1 MDAIYAFV
9 RHVRSVKFEDLPSE
23 VVSTTKKTFLDTLG
37 VAVAGLTQRGPK
49 EIWEVIKGWEMKG
62 GSTVIGLKERLP
74 APYAAQ
80 INATLVHALD
90 YDDVHER
97 AIVHP
102 SVVTVP
108 TVLAVAE
115 GRRGLSG
122 RDLICLM
129 AAGAD
134 VICRMGLALTVNPIG
149 TGFHLTSLLGY
160 IVSALL
166 AGRILGLTEEQMVD
180 ACGIAYHQV
189 AGNGQS
195 VKDGALTKRMGPGFA
210 VRGGIMSALL
220 AEKGITGA
228 KNCLEGEWGLY
239 NVYFQGRYGRDR
251 LLDGLGSYFE
261 TVNVSVKPY
270 PCCRG
275 THASIDAAL
284 EMRKRYGSAFKGIEE
299 IVVSTGES
307 NHALL
312 CSPSERK
319 LRPKDP
325 VDAQFSIP
333 WACAVAFAKG
343 EVRIEHFSKEA
354 LSDEEILSI
363 TQRIRTSPD
372 PSLTRQK
379 GDEPALITIMRG
391 DGHTDSVLVE
401 SPLGGPERPISFE
414 AVVEK
419 FRDCLSFSGREM
431 AEEVIEQIVESI
443 YHLEDVEDIADIVDL
458 IGLLG

>member
-90 YDDVHER
+90 YDDIHER

-270 PCCRG
+270 PCCRA
-275 THASIDAAL
+275 THGAIDCALSIVSENDIRPEEVEQIIVRVSPKTLAFAVGQPFVERGVPQINAA
-284 EMRKRYGSAFKGIEE
+284 
-299 IVVSTGES
+299 
-307 NHALL
+307 
-312 CSPSERK
+312 
-319 LRPKDP
+319 
-325 VDAQFSIP
+325 FSLQYAV
-333 WACAVAFAKG
+333 ACAVLRRSVKL
-343 EVRIEHFSKEA
+343 EHFEEEA
-354 LSDEEILSI
+354 IRDERILSLVEKVI
-363 TQRIRTSPD
+363 LGSDGIPPEKHLACHMTMKVKDGRVFEKYVDVP
-372 PSLTRQK
+372 K
-379 GDEPALITIMRG
+379 GDEFFN
-391 DGHTDSVLVE
+391 
-401 SPLGGPERPISFE
+401 PLSREE
-414 AVVEK
+414 KMEK
-419 FRDCLSFSGREM
+419 FLENASFSRLMSREK
-431 AEEVIEQIVESI
+431 AKE
-443 YHLEDVEDIADIVDL
+443 
-458 IGLLG
+458 LLGWLQDLESLTSLRRVVRLLSP